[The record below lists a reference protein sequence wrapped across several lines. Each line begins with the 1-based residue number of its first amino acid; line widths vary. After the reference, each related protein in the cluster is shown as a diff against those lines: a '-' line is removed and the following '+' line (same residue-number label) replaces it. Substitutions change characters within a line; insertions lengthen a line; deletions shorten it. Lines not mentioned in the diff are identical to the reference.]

1 METVFDI
8 ILAQDKKVNATIRGF
23 TIATDQPVEDGGH
36 NTAPSPFELF
46 LASLGTCAGY
56 FVLSFCR
63 ARAIPTDKIR
73 MTQRVARNDAT
84 HALEKIV
91 IDIDLPPDFPEKY
104 KDAVVRAAESCSVK
118 KVIAA
123 APQILV
129 EAHIR
134 KGA

>member
-1 METVFDI
+1 METTFDI
-8 ILAQDKKVNATIRGF
+8 ELASDKKVNAKIRGF

-56 FVLSFCR
+56 FVVSFCQ
-63 ARAIPTDKIR
+63 ARSIPTDKIT
-73 MTQRVARNDAT
+73 MTQTVVRNDAT
-84 HALEKIV
+84 HGIEKIL
-91 IDIDLPPDFPEKY
+91 INIDLPPDFPEKY
-104 KDAVVRAAESCSVK
+104 KAAVVRAAESCSVK

-129 EAHIR
+129 EARI
-134 KGA
+134 GEGG